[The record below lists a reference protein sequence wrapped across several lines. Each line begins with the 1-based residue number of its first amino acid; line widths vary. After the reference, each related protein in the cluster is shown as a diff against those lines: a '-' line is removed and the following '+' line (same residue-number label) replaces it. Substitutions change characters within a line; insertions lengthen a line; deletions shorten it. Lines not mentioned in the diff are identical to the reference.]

1 MRTTVV
7 MKLSNSYENS
17 GRKITCHKIFPII
30 QLGREPLLRKLKI
43 YVTIRKVRMELPTV
57 FTFAK
62 GIKLLCNIYGFQKD
76 VKIVLYC
83 PMKNKSVKLL
93 GTMLNEESI
102 QSYGEKN
109 SEIIQYYIST
119 NGVVDT
125 MNQ

>member
-1 MRTTVV
+1 MRRKQ
-7 MKLSNSYENS
+7 KL
-17 GRKITCHKIFPII
+17 
-30 QLGREPLLRKLKI
+30 
-43 YVTIRKVRMELPTV
+43 YVTIRKNRTELSIA

-62 GIKLLCNIYGFQKD
+62 DKKLFCNIYGFQKD